1 MKLDADRLAERI
13 YNKRMEWCV
22 NNGVAFSA
30 PLPEIL
36 AAECHAIASSIAE
49 EIEEVTKLSFDFD
62 LVLKE
67 VPNMSVTREPMDL
80 TFVPDSTTIPG
91 PDKK

>member
-49 EIEEVTKLSFDFD
+49 EIEEASKSDED
-62 LVLKE
+62 LEAEHVLARYDAE
-67 VPNMSVTREPMDL
+67 RNQ
-80 TFVPDSTTIPG
+80 
-91 PDKK
+91 